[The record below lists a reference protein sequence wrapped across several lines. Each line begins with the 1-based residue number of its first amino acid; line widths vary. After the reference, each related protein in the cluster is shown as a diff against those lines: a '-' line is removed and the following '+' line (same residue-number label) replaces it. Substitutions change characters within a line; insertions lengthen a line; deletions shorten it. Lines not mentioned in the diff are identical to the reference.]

1 MKGVRTI
8 RGRIVLEAEVQG
20 RIHSTTILCVRRD
33 GHVALGGD
41 GQVTIGDTVM
51 KANANKVRALKG
63 GKILAGFAGAAA
75 DAFTLF
81 EKFEEKLERY
91 PGNLPRAAVEL
102 AKDWRS
108 DRVLRRLEA
117 LLIVA
122 DKEHGFVISGSGELI
137 EPDDGI
143 LAIGSGGSY
152 ALAAARGLVGNSG
165 LPPRDI
171 VQKSLEIA
179 AELDRYI
186 VGQEP
191 AKKAVAIA
199 VRNRWRRAQTPDD
212 IRDEILPNNIIMI
225 GPTGVGKTEIAR
237 RLARLAGAP
246 FLKVEASKFTEV
258 GYVGR
263 DVESMVR
270 ELVDVAINMVRT
282 EREDEVY
289 PEAEARAEE
298 RLLDILLPAAPA
310 PPLTASPS
318 PGEKGEGRGEKAPL
332 FVVSSKGDVTTKPLE
347 ADTEAQERRRRSRE
361 KLRQQLKEGKLEE
374 RDVEV
379 EVQQQG
385 FPMLEMMQPPQG
397 MEGPDVNFT
406 EWLQE
411 MLPKKKKRRTVH
423 LHEARRILVDE
434 ELKKL
439 VDMDDV
445 VNEALDR
452 VENHGVI
459 FIDELD
465 KIAGE
470 RGTVGPDVSRE
481 GVQRDL
487 LTIVEGSTVQTRYG
501 YVRTDHVLFIA
512 AGAFHV
518 SKPSD
523 LIPELQGRFPIRV
536 ELSSLTEADFV
547 RIMTEPE
554 NALTKQYAAL
564 CQAEGATLEFTA
576 DGVKE
581 IARIAAKV
589 NERMENIGARRLHT
603 VMTTLLEE
611 VMFELPDYPSKHIVF
626 DGPAV
631 RERLLRIVEDE
642 DLRKY
647 IL

>member
-1 MKGVRTI
+1 MAEPTRTPDEQHPAHAAPEETLPW
-8 RGRIVLEAEVQG
+8 LEE
-20 RIHSTTILCVRRD
+20 
-33 GHVALGGD
+33 
-41 GQVTIGDTVM
+41 
-51 KANANKVRALKG
+51 
-63 GKILAGFAGAAA
+63 
-75 DAFTLF
+75 
-81 EKFEEKLERY
+81 
-91 PGNLPRAAVEL
+91 
-102 AKDWRS
+102 
-108 DRVLRRLEA
+108 
-117 LLIVA
+117 
-122 DKEHGFVISGSGELI
+122 
-137 EPDDGI
+137 
-143 LAIGSGGSY
+143 
-152 ALAAARGLVGNSG
+152 
-165 LPPRDI
+165 LPPRKI
-171 VQKSLEIA
+171 V

-186 VGQEP
+186 VGQEV

-199 VRNRWRRAQTPDD
+199 VRNRWRRSQAPED

-282 EREDEVY
+282 EREDDVY
-289 PEAEARAEE
+289 PEAETRAEE
-298 RLLDILLPAAPA
+298 RLLDILLPPNPTQAA
-310 PPLTASPS
+310 PPLGPVPA
-318 PGEKGEGRGEKAPL
+318 GEKGEGRGEKAPL
-332 FVVSSKGDVTTKPLE
+332 FVVSSKGDVTTKPAE
-347 ADTEAQERRRRSRE
+347 ADVEAQERRRRTRE

-397 MEGPDVNFT
+397 MEGPDFNFT

-411 MLPKKKKRRTVH
+411 VMPKKKKRRTVH
-423 LHEARRILVDE
+423 LHEARRVLVDE

-445 VNEALDR
+445 VSEALDR

-465 KIAGE
+465 KIAGD

-487 LTIVEGSTVQTRYG
+487 LPIVEGSTVQTRYG

-536 ELSSLTEADFV
+536 ELQPLTEEDFV

-564 CQAEGATLEFTA
+564 CAAEGATLEFA
-576 DGVKE
+576 PDGVRE
-581 IARIAAKV
+581 VARIAAKV

-603 VMTTLLEE
+603 VLTTLLED
-611 VMFELPDYPSKHIVF
+611 VLFALPDHPEKHIVF
-626 DGPAV
+626 DATRV
-631 RERLLRIVEDE
+631 RERLAKIADDE
-642 DLRKY
+642 DLRRY

>member
-1 MKGVRTI
+1 M
-8 RGRIVLEAEVQG
+8 
-20 RIHSTTILCVRRD
+20 
-33 GHVALGGD
+33 
-41 GQVTIGDTVM
+41 
-51 KANANKVRALKG
+51 
-63 GKILAGFAGAAA
+63 
-75 DAFTLF
+75 
-81 EKFEEKLERY
+81 
-91 PGNLPRAAVEL
+91 
-102 AKDWRS
+102 
-108 DRVLRRLEA
+108 
-117 LLIVA
+117 
-122 DKEHGFVISGSGELI
+122 
-137 EPDDGI
+137 
-143 LAIGSGGSY
+143 
-152 ALAAARGLVGNSG
+152 
-165 LPPRDI
+165 PPRKI
-171 VQKSLEIA
+171 V

-186 VGQEP
+186 VGQEV

-199 VRNRWRRAQTPDD
+199 VRNRWRRAQAPDD

-282 EREDEVY
+282 EREDDVY
-289 PEAEARAEE
+289 PDAERRAEE
-298 RLLDILLPAAPA
+298 RLLDLLLPPTPTQPLPATPAA
-310 PPLTASPS
+310 
-318 PGEKGEGRGEKAPL
+318 GEKGGEGRGEREKAPL
-332 FVVSSKGDVTTKPLE
+332 FVVSSKGDVTPKTIE
-347 ADTEAQERRRRSRE
+347 ADVEVQERRRRTRE
-361 KLRQQLKEGKLEE
+361 KLRQQLKDGKLEE
-374 RDVEV
+374 REVEV
-379 EVQQQG
+379 EVQQQS
-385 FPMLEMMQPPQG
+385 FPGLEMMQPPQG
-397 MEGPDVNFT
+397 MEGTDFNFT
-406 EWLQE
+406 ELLQE

-423 LHEARRILVDE
+423 VHEARRILIDE

-445 VNEALDR
+445 VNESLDR

-459 FIDELD
+459 FIDEID

-487 LTIVEGSTVQTRYG
+487 LPIVEGSTV
-501 YVRTDHVLFIA
+501 
-512 AGAFHV
+512 
-518 SKPSD
+518 KPSD

-536 ELSSLTEADFV
+536 ELQPLTEADFV

-564 CQAEGATLEFTA
+564 CAAEGATLEFTG

-581 IARIAAKV
+581 IARIAAKA

-603 VMTTLLEE
+603 VMTTLLED
-611 VMFELPDYPSKHIVF
+611 VLFDLPELPNKQLVF
-626 DGPAV
+626 DAPQV
-631 RERLLRIVEDE
+631 RDRLAKIVDDE
-642 DLRKY
+642 DLRRY